1 MFNAHIDVRKQMPHL
16 TTLPFQLLHHE
27 VTVLF
32 SNEKEGKEGMEG
44 GRRKGAGRAPGGPPV
59 PAQRRPGDA
68 IMKAGLASKS
78 GLLGADPSVTR

>member
-1 MFNAHIDVRKQMPHL
+1 MFNAHTDVRKQMPHL

-44 GRRKGAGRAPGGPPV
+44 SGRKGAGEHQVAHLCPHSAV
-59 PAQRRPGDA
+59 QA
-68 IMKAGLASKS
+68 ML
-78 GLLGADPSVTR
+78 